1 MAGRSTRFV
10 GGDEVQEGDVI
21 VDDEGYERR
30 VTCSV
35 LEGVRNHLQL
45 DGSAETVVVFD
56 CDVVEVLCG
65 PGIEEYDH
73 G

>member
-1 MAGRSTRFV
+1 MVGIRTRFV
-10 GGDEVQEGDVI
+10 GGDEVQEGDVLI
-21 VDDEGYERR
+21 DDEGNERR

-56 CDVVEVLCG
+56 CDVVEVRCG
-65 PGIEEYDH
+65 DGMEDFDE
-73 G
+73 